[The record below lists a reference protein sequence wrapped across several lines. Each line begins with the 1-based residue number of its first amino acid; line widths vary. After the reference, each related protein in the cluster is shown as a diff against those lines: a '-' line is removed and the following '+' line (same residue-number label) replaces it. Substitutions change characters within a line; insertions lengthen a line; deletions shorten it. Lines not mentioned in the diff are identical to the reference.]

1 MEGYRETFESVIVHS
16 TVKFTP
22 QPEFFNITTEWAAAL
37 QDIAIGSSGAEE
49 RLNQA
54 GRRRADQADDGPDRI
69 RSGGMAVKAVAETG
83 RALPSTERVNVPRTR
98 RYRPYLILLLLTAG
112 ILYPFGVAIYYSLTN
127 FSFKYEKYSFV
138 GLENWV
144 DMFRD
149 PGFWH
154 SLWVTAKYALLSTGA
169 EMVIGVGIAL
179 LLNRETRLARS
190 LRVVLI
196 FPLMIAPVIATLI
209 WQLMINYSVGV
220 IGHGLR
226 RIGITDFTWAADPD
240 TALFTVVL
248 IDAWVY
254 TPFVILLTLAGLRSL
269 PKSPFESARI
279 DGIGVVHLQKPD
291 PSDDPALLADCPGF
305 SPNGFSP
312 GVLDHFRPDQRRS
325 RRHVDDASPDGLYGR
340 VHL

>member
-1 MEGYRETFESVIVHS
+1 
-16 TVKFTP
+16 
-22 QPEFFNITTEWAAAL
+22 
-37 QDIAIGSSGAEE
+37 
-49 RLNQA
+49 
-54 GRRRADQADDGPDRI
+54 
-69 RSGGMAVKAVAETG
+69 MAVKAVAETG
-83 RALPSTERVNVPRTR
+83 RALPSAERAKIPWTR
-98 RYRPYLILLLLTAG
+98 RYRPYLILLPAFLLTAG

-127 FSFKYEKYSFV
+127 FSFKYEKFSFV
-138 GLENWV
+138 GLENWA

-154 SLWVTAKYALLSTGA
+154 SLWVTAKYALLATGA

-190 LRVVLI
+190 LRIVLI

-226 RIGITDFTWAADPD
+226 WIGITDFTWAADPD

-269 PKSPFESARI
+269 PKAPFESAKI
-279 DGIGVVHLQKPD
+279 DGGSAWFTFRNLTLPMILPFLLIALVFRLMVSLQEFSIIFALTSGGPGDTLMTLPLTAYTEGFTYKELGYALPHMLVLWLIVFIASRILIKYWSRAQGRASGVEE
-291 PSDDPALLADCPGF
+291 GTT
-305 SPNGFSP
+305 
-312 GVLDHFRPDQRRS
+312 
-325 RRHVDDASPDGLYGR
+325 
-340 VHL
+340 